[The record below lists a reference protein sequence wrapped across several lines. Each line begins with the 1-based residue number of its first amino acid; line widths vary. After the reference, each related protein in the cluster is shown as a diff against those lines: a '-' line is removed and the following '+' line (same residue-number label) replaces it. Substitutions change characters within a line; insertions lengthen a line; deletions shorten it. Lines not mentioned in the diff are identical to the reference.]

1 MAPRKQSPTEWL
13 NALPENATHVRVRVG
28 TGRNLPTVCLV
39 ALPDAETSKAG
50 DFEPIVVGSLDE
62 LAQRAESEAMA
73 AGWPEDY
80 PTVRFHAYSESGREM
95 RTFQTSQA
103 LTGLGQ
109 AAGPG
114 GPEWVVIGRLTDG
127 LLSMA
132 GECRRTVHILSE
144 TLNHRETMMAD
155 ALESALAS
163 RQDAQDAE
171 VQAYAAQMV
180 AEEALGEE
188 EDSGLAGQIL
198 QQVANAVMSNRIG
211 GPLDASG
218 LRDVFDAN
226 PDILNDLVEDE
237 DLIGRVVAAYQARK
251 AGEPKEES
259 PGAPVVD
266 VPGDEPD
273 PG

>member
-13 NALPENATHVRVRVG
+13 NALPDTATHVRVRVG
-28 TGRNLPTVCLV
+28 TGRQLPTVAIV
-39 ALPDAETSKAG
+39 ALDGAETSKAG
-50 DFEPIVVGSLDE
+50 DHEPLVVGSIDE
-62 LAQRAESEAMA
+62 LAQRAEAEAMA

-80 PTVRFHAYSESGREM
+80 PTVRFHAYGASGREM
-95 RTFQTSQA
+95 RTYQSSKA

-114 GPEWVVIGRLTDG
+114 GPEWMVIGRLTDG

-132 GECRRTVHILSE
+132 GECRRTVAILSD

-171 VQAYAAQMV
+171 VQAYAAQVV
-180 AEEALGEE
+180 AEEALGDDEE
-188 EDSGLAGQIL
+188 GGLAGQLL

-211 GPLDASG
+211 GPLDADG
-218 LRDVFDAN
+218 LRAVLDAN
-226 PDILNDLVEDE
+226 PSILDDLIDDE
-237 DLIGRVVAAYQARK
+237 ELIGRVFSAYQAKR
-251 AGEPKEES
+251 
-259 PGAPVVD
+259 APPPEDAVD
-266 VPGDEPD
+266 VEPD
-273 PG
+273 QDAPS